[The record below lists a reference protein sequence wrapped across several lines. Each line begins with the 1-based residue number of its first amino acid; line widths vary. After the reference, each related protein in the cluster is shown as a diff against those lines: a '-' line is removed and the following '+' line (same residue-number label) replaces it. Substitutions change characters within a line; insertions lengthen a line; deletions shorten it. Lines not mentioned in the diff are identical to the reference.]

1 MYFSTT
7 DDSINLQKVQDDISF
22 LHQCYIKMLEG
33 IGEHQIIRQIEGDY
47 DAEADP
53 DKVSKAF
60 SLYFQLI
67 TIVEENAATQLRR
80 KLEDTHGLDR
90 ISGLWGRTLV
100 ELKKQNIP
108 AETIAATLPEIRI
121 EPVLTAHP
129 TESKRSTV
137 IDQLRSIYLLMVKRE
152 NQVWTESE
160 KHQIAEDI
168 KVALERLWQ
177 TGQVFLQKPS
187 IHDELR
193 NIMHYL
199 KNVFPQILPLL
210 DQRLR
215 DAWHYAG
222 FSPELIEH
230 RSQLPQISF
239 GNWVGGDRDGHPFV
253 TSDVTQHTLLELRKN
268 ALLMIQKDLRDLA
281 RKISISSHQVNVPEF
296 FNYHLHHLQKITGE
310 AGKQAMNRNPEEPW
324 RQFVNL
330 MQVRLPLD
338 ENGQPLLSTIDD
350 QYYSR
355 TEELQEDLEMLIDSL
370 REINASRIAKQ
381 DVEPVA
387 RKVSAFGFHMASL
400 DIRQNSKFHDAAI
413 TQLMK
418 AAGMDDAENFAQWSE
433 EKRLQFLNE
442 ELKTLRPFLRHRHGI
457 GDEADTVLASY
468 RILYRHVRRFGTRG
482 IGSLIVS
489 MTRSLSDLLVVY
501 VLAREAGL
509 VVSTE
514 KGLAC
519 LFPVVPLFETIDDL
533 ERGPGIIDAYLKH
546 PVTRQS
552 LSLQQTVSDGRMIT
566 KEMLSPNALSK
577 EKNHEPIPDEYQKQE
592 TSRQTDQPTLCQ
604 QVMIGY
610 SDSNKDGGIL
620 ASLWSLNIAQRR
632 LSAMGESNGIR
643 IRFFHGRGG
652 TISRGAGPTHRF
664 IAGLPSDTIRGD
676 MRLTEQGEVISQK
689 YANRL
694 TALYNLELL
703 QAGTAGL
710 TLGAFDSEVKK
721 STDQDSLYQK
731 LEPIINRLYD
741 NSLNSYQNLVRSD
754 GFVSFFSQVTPIDII
769 ESSSIGSRPS
779 RRTGKR
785 SFEDLRAI
793 PWVFS
798 WSQSRYFLT
807 GWYGVGSALET
818 LQKNDPE
825 SFDILKKHAIRFMP
839 FRYIITNASS
849 AIALTD
855 TEVMKWYA
863 ELMDDQGLAQ
873 KFYSRVTEEHKRTR
887 QMLELLY
894 GHELKQRR
902 PRMYTMIGFRN
913 ERLKP
918 LHRLQ
923 IDQLK
928 KWRKLKRSGDEKQA
942 NAMLEDMLLVLNA
955 IAGGLG
961 TTG

>member
-7 DDSINLQKVQDDISF
+7 DDSIDLQKVQDDISY
-22 LHQCYIKMLEG
+22 LHTCFIDVLRDL
-33 IGEHQIIRQIEGDY
+33 GEHQVIRQLEGDHE
-47 DAEADP
+47 AEADP

-60 SLYFQLI
+60 SLYFQLT
-67 TIVEENAATQLRR
+67 TIVEENAAAQLRR
-80 KLEDTHGLDR
+80 KLEDQHGTQR
-90 ISGLWGRTLV
+90 ISGLWGRIFQD
-100 ELKKQNIP
+100 LKKKNRSGK
-108 AETIAATLPEIRI
+108 EIASELSRIRI

-137 IDQLRSIYLLMVKRE
+137 IDQLRAIYLLMVKRE
-152 NQVWTESE
+152 NQVWTENE
-160 KHQIAEDI
+160 KKRIAEDI
-168 KVALERLWQ
+168 KVALSRLWK

-193 NIMHYL
+193 NVLHYL
-199 KNVFPQILPLL
+199 KNVFPKVLPLL

-215 DAWHYAG
+215 EAWVHAG
-222 FSPELIEH
+222 FDPSLIDKRE
-230 RSQLPQISF
+230 QLPRVSF
-239 GNWVGGDRDGHPFV
+239 GNWVGGDRDGHPYV
-253 TSDVTQHTLLELRKN
+253 TDKVTEHTLRRLRTE
-268 ALLMIQKDLRDLA
+268 ALHQVRDDLVGLS
-281 RKISISSHQVNVPEF
+281 RKISISSHEVSVPGFFGEHLNYLQNV
-296 FNYHLHHLQKITGE
+296 TGE
-310 AGKQAMNRNPEEPW
+310 AGKSAMNRNPDEPW

-330 MQVRLPLD
+330 MQLRVPLD
-338 ENGQPLLSTIDD
+338 DSGNPLTSTEDD
-350 QYYSR
+350 RYYSR
-355 TEELQEDLEMLIDSL
+355 TEELQQDLKILADSL
-370 REINASRIAKQ
+370 TEIKAYRIARA

-387 RKVSAFGFHMASL
+387 RKAAAFGFHMASL
-400 DIRQNSKFHDAAI
+400 DIRQNSKFHDKALS
-413 TQLMK
+413 QLMQ
-418 AAGMDDAENFAQWSE
+418 AAGIVDAENFEHWPE
-433 EKRLQFLNE
+433 ERRLAFLNE
-442 ELKTLRPFLRHRHGI
+442 ELKTARPFVRHRKGL
-457 GDEADTVLASY
+457 GDEADAVLASY
-468 RILYRHVRRFGTRG
+468 RILYRHVRRYGTRG

-509 VVSTE
+509 MVSG
-514 KGLAC
+514 KDGLAS
-519 LFPVVPLFETIDDL
+519 LFSVVPLLETIEDL
-533 ERGPGIIDAYLKH
+533 EKGPQILDDFLSH
-546 PVTRQS
+546 PVTRRS
-552 LSLQQTVSDGRMIT
+552 LNVQKELSDGRPVT
-566 KEMLSPNALSK
+566 HQMLVS
-577 EKNHEPIPDEYQKQE
+577 DEVCGTAASSAQSGQNDLY
-592 TSRQTDQPTLCQ
+592 Q

-620 ASLWSLNIAQRR
+620 ASLWSLSIAQRK
-632 LSAMGESNGIR
+632 LSEIGDRHGIR

-664 IAGLPSDTIRGD
+664 IAGLPSHTIRGD

-710 TLGAFDSEVKK
+710 TLGAFDTGDTDHDASGPADRKW
-721 STDQDSLYQK
+721 STREQYDK
-731 LEPIINRLYD
+731 LEPIVSRLYD
-741 NSLNSYQNLVRSD
+741 YSLDSYQGLVRSD
-754 GFVSFFSQVTPIDII
+754 GFVSFFSQATPIDII
-769 ESSSIGSRPS
+769 ESSSIGSRPA

-798 WSQSRYFLT
+798 WSQSRFFLT
-807 GWYGVGSALET
+807 GWYGVGSALEQ
-818 LQKNDPE
+818 LQTEDPA
-825 SFDILKKHAIRFMP
+825 SFDILREHAVHFMP

-849 AIALTD
+849 AIALSD
-855 TEVMKWYA
+855 TEIMKWYS
-863 ELMDDQGLAQ
+863 ELMDDQAVAGR
-873 KFYSRVTEEHKRTR
+873 FFETITEEFHRTK

-894 GHELKQRR
+894 GHELHERR

-923 IDQLK
+923 IRQLQT
-928 KWRKLKRSGDEKQA
+928 WRNLKRDGKEKEA
-942 NAMLEDMLLVLNA
+942 DAMLPDMLLVLNA